1 VGSNGE
7 LRVVV
12 CARVYDVC
20 WVVVIVLGVVLGA
33 VVDGGGVFF
42 FSVLAVVEAWREMI
56 CDPFEKT
63 HLRVFWVGT
72 GGCRNSLPPC
82 LSFQFFCFVLFFF
95 AILVVFVV
103 DLCFFLLAG
112 IVLEQPLHG
121 FWFFF
126 FVCFV

>member
-72 GGCRNSLPPC
+72 GGCRNSLPQV
-82 LSFQFFCFVLFFF
+82 SFFSIFLFCFVLFSQF
-95 AILVVFVV
+95 
-103 DLCFFLLAG
+103 
-112 IVLEQPLHG
+112 
-121 FWFFF
+121 
-126 FVCFV
+126 